1 MSVFFLIYFV
11 VLGALFGSF
20 YNVVGMRI
28 LEERMFKAERSICPD
43 CKQQIKPYDLIPIIS
58 YLVLHGKCRNCKQN
72 ISLIYPLNELATGL
86 LFGYSYYLFGIGWDL
101 GLALLLVSIGA
112 ILFVTDMRFLL
123 IPNKVLLFFLPLFI
137 VLRFITPL
145 DPWWDSIIGSAFA
158 FILLFLV
165 ILLSRGGMGGGD
177 LKLFV
182 LLGYILGWKGIL
194 LTFVFASILGAII
207 SIFLLYINVIKR
219 NQLIPFGPYILAAA
233 LFSYFHGDTFMC
245 WYNQIIFTSI
255 CE

>member
-1 MSVFFLIYFV
+1 MSIFFLIYFV

-28 LEERMFKAERSICPD
+28 LEENMFKTERSICPD
-43 CKQQIKPYDLIPIIS
+43 CKQQIKSYDLIPIIS
-58 YLVLHGKCRNCKQN
+58 YVILHGKCRNCKQH

-86 LFGYSYYLFGIGWDL
+86 LFGYSFYWFGIGWDL
-101 GLALLLVSIGA
+101 ALALLLVSIGA

-123 IPNKVLLFFLPLFI
+123 IPNKILLFFLPLFI
-137 VLRFITPL
+137 FLRIITPL
-145 DPWWDSIIGSAFA
+145 DPWWDSIIGSVIA

-182 LLGYILGWKGIL
+182 LLGGILGWKGIL
-194 LTFVFASILGAII
+194 LTFILASVLGAVI
-207 SIFLLYINVIKR
+207 SLFLLYIKVLER
-219 NQLIPFGPYILAAA
+219 NQVIPFGPYILAGA
-233 LFSYFHGDTFMC
+233 LFTFFHGDTIIS
-245 WYNQIIFTSI
+245 WYSQLIYI
-255 CE
+255 